1 MAELAMFLPTD
12 GENVK
17 EALATHK
24 KPSKK
29 NCICGQKYLLL
40 ILMQTSQ
47 FTVTDYTGA
56 MSCSF
61 KMYTYP
67 VYFPG
72 FF

>member
-1 MAELAMFLPTD
+1 MFLPTD

-17 EALATHK
+17 EALVTQK

-29 NCICGQKYLLL
+29 NCICGQKYLLP

-47 FTVTDYTGA
+47 FTVTDYTAA

-67 VYFPG
+67 HTQFAFQG